1 MAVSSEC
8 WQRKD
13 AVHIAHLLN
22 EVSSVEQTENVF
34 RHYEDLTVGHFYYL
48 ADLVVLQTVVNSEM
62 LKFGLSI
69 GYWCNR

>member
-1 MAVSSEC
+1 MAVASEC
-8 WQRKD
+8 RQRKD
-13 AVHIAHLLN
+13 AVHIADLLN
-22 EVSSVEQTENVF
+22 EVSTVEKAENVF
-34 RHYEDLTVGHFYYL
+34 CHYENLAVGHFYYL